1 MRINSPIRMIILDD
15 YFKGSGTVNYL
26 FFKRQML
33 SVKEDD
39 VGKKGWQSLSNE
51 KASTCIDADARCYFM
66 NVFLI
71 FRSTANNHFQYGN
84 DNGKQRSGPE
94 SIYIKFGAE

>member
-39 VGKKGWQSLSNE
+39 VGRKG
-51 KASTCIDADARCYFM
+51 
-66 NVFLI
+66 
-71 FRSTANNHFQYGN
+71 GN
-84 DNGKQRSGPE
+84 R
-94 SIYIKFGAE
+94 